1 MITLG
6 LILFTFIILLYSK
19 DLELTLFKSLIK
31 NERTKDN
38 FYSLIVG
45 ALLFPYTLTKFFKIK
60 KQTIMNSIKKLI
72 PIAILA
78 IVAIYLGS
86 SFISV
91 NNRDKMLRNTFIQ
104 KIDQRTAFYD
114 KMWKIISQKSQIALK
129 NDSSFQNII
138 NIQVTGQKNG
148 ENVMWAWVQQS
159 NPTATFTEVSKLYA
173 DIGRVVESEREG
185 FYERE
190 IDLQSVVQQHSNL
203 VDMFPGSMIMWI
215 LGRDKLVYK
224 PITSDQTDNVI
235 KTGKDNNT
243 ELFK

>member
-1 MITLG
+1 
-6 LILFTFIILLYSK
+6 
-19 DLELTLFKSLIK
+19 
-31 NERTKDN
+31 
-38 FYSLIVG
+38 
-45 ALLFPYTLTKFFKIK
+45 
-60 KQTIMNSIKKLI
+60 MNLIKKLI
-72 PIAILA
+72 PISIIAM
-78 IVAIYLGS
+78 IVIYLGS

-91 NNRDKMLRNTFIQ
+91 NNRDKILRNTFTQ

-114 KMWKIISQKSQIALK
+114 KMWKIISQKSQIAIK
-129 NDSSFQNII
+129 NDSSFQNIV

-159 NPTATFTEVSKLYA
+159 NPTATFSEVSALYA
-173 DIGRVVESEREG
+173 ELGRVIESEREG

-190 IDLQSVVQQHSNL
+190 IDLQSVVNQHSNL
-203 VDMFPGSMIMWI
+203 VDVFPGSLIMWV
-215 LGRDKLVYK
+215 LGRDKLFYK

>member
-1 MITLG
+1 
-6 LILFTFIILLYSK
+6 
-19 DLELTLFKSLIK
+19 
-31 NERTKDN
+31 
-38 FYSLIVG
+38 
-45 ALLFPYTLTKFFKIK
+45 
-60 KQTIMNSIKKLI
+60 MNLIKKLI
-72 PIAILA
+72 PISIIAM
-78 IVAIYLGS
+78 IVIYLGS

-91 NNRDKMLRNTFIQ
+91 NNRDKILRNTFTQ

-114 KMWKIISQKSQIALK
+114 KMWKIISQKSQIAIK
-129 NDSSFQNII
+129 NDSSFQNIV

-159 NPTATFTEVSKLYA
+159 NPTATFSEVSALYA
-173 DIGRVVESEREG
+173 ELGRVIESEREG

-190 IDLQSVVQQHSNL
+190 IDLQSVVNQHSNL
-203 VDMFPGSMIMWI
+203 VDIFPGSIIMWI